1 MRFSNELKVGV
12 LTIAA
17 VVFAIWGILRTDDR
31 PAGALKGYTL
41 FATFDSAEGVF
52 VTTPIRLAGVDVGSI
67 RKVEL
72 DGTRAKLTVEMQ
84 GTVKVPVDSYAELK
98 GEGVLGDKFVR
109 LVVGPSQEILAPGE
123 SIPTRSSGADLDQL
137 QNKMDLIA
145 DDVKAITGVLRE
157 QAEDETLNLQIHQ
170 TVDNVEALTASLRDM
185 TEANRGEVDAI
196 ADNLKEMSETLKT
209 LVETTSKDM
218 DLQMKALQQ
227 VTEKLDRAM
236 TDVQS
241 ITGKVDAGE
250 GTLGQLVNSTETI
263 DRVND
268 TVEQVQ
274 DVVDSITGLK
284 LQIYYR
290 GNYFFGSD
298 PSEPGFTQ
306 NPLAG
311 TARNVVGFKL
321 MPKEDYWYVFEL
333 VDHPTGNV
341 TYTEH
346 YFPDTGFTYTEY
358 ERSPDFRVTLMFAKR
373 FYDLVARFGI
383 KESGGG
389 VGFDYLMFRDRLQLT
404 VDLYDSRYASWPL
417 LDDTP
422 NLSMYVR
429 VVPYP
434 HLFVEA
440 GVENA
445 IFGFQ
450 HGYQT
455 GFGGAGFTFD
465 DDDFKWVLATLPFPG

>member
-1 MRFSNELKVGV
+1 MRFTNELKVGV

-17 VVFAIWGILRTDDR
+17 VVFAIWGVLRTDDR
-31 PAGALKGYTL
+31 PAGALEGYEL

-52 VTTPIRLAGVDVGSI
+52 VTTPIRLAGVDVGSV
-67 RKVEL
+67 REVGL
-72 DGTRAKLTVEMQ
+72 DGTRAKLRIEMQ
-84 GTVKVPVDSYAELK
+84 GSVKVPADSYAELK
-98 GEGVLGDKFVR
+98 GEGILGDKFVR
-109 LVVGPSQEILAPGE
+109 LVVGPSDELLGPGDTL
-123 SIPTRSSGADLDQL
+123 PTRRSGADIDEL
-137 QNKMDLIA
+137 QNKMDAIA

-157 QAEDETLNLQIHQ
+157 QVEDETLDLQIHQ
-170 TVDNVEALTASLRDM
+170 TVDNVEALTASLREM

-196 ADNLKEMSETLKT
+196 AANLRDVSESLKT
-209 LVETTSKDM
+209 LVETTSRNM
-218 DLQMKALQQ
+218 DAQMAALQK
-227 VTEKLDRAM
+227 VTEKLDHAM
-236 TDVQS
+236 TDVES

-274 DVVDSITGLK
+274 DVVESINGVK

-298 PSEPGFTQ
+298 PSEPGLTE

-311 TARNVVGFKL
+311 SARNVVGIKL
-321 MPKEDYWYVFEL
+321 MPKEDYWYLFEL
-333 VDHPTGNV
+333 VDHPSGNV

-358 ERSPDFRVTLMFAKR
+358 ERTSDFRVTLMFAKR

-389 VGFDYLMFRDRLQLT
+389 IGFDYLMFRDRLQLT
-404 VDLYDSRYASWPL
+404 VDLYDSKFSSWPL

-434 HLFVEA
+434 NLFVEA
-440 GVENA
+440 GLENE
-445 IFGFQ
+445 IFGLQ
-450 HGYQT
+450 HGFTT
-455 GFGGAGFTFD
+455 GFAGAGFWFD